1 MDTKRSSIVESFF
14 DNLTNN
20 DDKTEFTYTPLVK
33 ELSGIIHLDDS
44 FDYKSDYTSYLEKK
58 YE

>member
-1 MDTKRSSIVESFF
+1 METKRSSIVESFF

-20 DDKTEFTYTPLVK
+20 DDKTEFTYIPLVK

-44 FDYKSDYTSYLEKK
+44 FDYKSDYTSCLEKK